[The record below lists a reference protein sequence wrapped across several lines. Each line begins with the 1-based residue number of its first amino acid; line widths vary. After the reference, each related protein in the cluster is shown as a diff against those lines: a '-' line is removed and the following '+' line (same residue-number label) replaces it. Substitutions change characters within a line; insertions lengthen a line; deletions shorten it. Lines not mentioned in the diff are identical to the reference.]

1 MAKKKST
8 SSKTTKKKAPA
19 RKGSRSKA
27 APDAAGKH
35 LVIVESP
42 TKAKTINKYLGDDYV
57 VMASVGHIR
66 DLPPRNPKGVKSP
79 VPGVDLENRFEPTY
93 EVMADSKKTVGEL
106 KKAAKKAADV
116 WFATD
121 LDREGEA
128 IAWHCAHALDYPVKE
143 AKRVVFNAITKA
155 EIENAFSHPRPLEIN
170 RVDAQ
175 QARRILDRIV
185 GYQVSPL
192 LWKKVA
198 GGLSAGRVQSVA
210 TRLVVERERE
220 IDAFIP
226 DEYWKITGLFT
237 PEMAKA
243 AGLGDDWRKFVRV
256 GEDEND
262 RTIKEQNAWLSDH
275 GCIKAELTEYRGKKF
290 SPTDRDTA
298 LAAAQ
303 ALGFDL
309 QDTHEWEDPKGKGP
323 AKARVK
329 YLGGAPGSEPAYSI
343 TAIETK
349 RTKSRPSPPFI
360 TSTLQQQAS
369 TRLGFN
375 LRRTMRVAQQ
385 LYEGI
390 DLKGARGQTGLITY
404 MRTDSTHLSKEALSS
419 VRDFV
424 GKRHGDN
431 YLPEKPNFYK
441 SSNKDA
447 QEAHEAIRPT
457 DVTITPD
464 DIRTKLSDEQFRLYD
479 LIWRRFVACQMV
491 PAEWDATAVTIKPT
505 GVDATFRATG
515 RTLVFDGFLK
525 VMGLPKSDD
534 VLLPKLDENQPLAPI
549 DLDPTQHFTSPP
561 ARFTEASLQ
570 KKLEEEGIG
579 RPSTYAA
586 IISTIQD
593 RKYVETLTP
602 RDKRLK
608 ATDMGMVVTDK
619 LIEAFPI
626 IMDVGYTREMEAHL
640 DEIESENKD
649 WRDTLNEFYV
659 PFKEKLDT
667 AHETMTHAKA
677 VSEPAPHICPTCGAA
692 TEYRFGRNGRFLSC
706 TAFNVPPV
714 EVNPE
719 GHGKPTNGMKWMLYK
734 GKGKARPKVQTE
746 DTSEKILWSKLTK
759 EDKAKFQ
766 ALSDAM
772 PEPCK
777 YAAPIDAEG
786 NPMEPELTDILC
798 PEDGKPMIR
807 RTGRFGPFLASSNYP
822 EVQYIIKLDPKK
834 GHVVLPKAPPM
845 TTDIVCPTCGDETG
859 ATLYLRDSK
868 RGLWLSCSRFPK
880 CRGRV
885 GFAKLDEDIQ
895 ADLEKKWKRH
905 LKENPI
911 PEIRTTSGHVITED
925 EEYHPVVAGQEPA
938 TAEAEDLAA

>member
-8 SSKTTKKKAPA
+8 TKKKTAKKKAA
-19 RKGSRSKA
+19 RKGKA
-27 APDAAGKH
+27 APDATGKH

-128 IAWHCAHALDYPVKE
+128 IAWHCAHALDYPVAE

-155 EIENAFSHPRPLEIN
+155 EIERAFEHPRPLETN

-220 IDAFIP
+220 IDAFVP

-237 PEMAKA
+237 PEMAEA
-243 AGLGDDWRKFVRV
+243 AGLGDGWRQFVNV

-275 GCIKAELTEYRGKKF
+275 GCIKAELTEYKGKKF
-290 SPTDRDTA
+290 SPTDRKAA
-298 LAAAQ
+298 LAAAE

-309 QDTHEWEDPKGKGP
+309 QDTHEWEEPKAKGP

-329 YLGGAPGSEPAYSI
+329 YLGGVSGSSPDYSI

-404 MRTDSTHLSKEALSS
+404 MRTDSTHLSKEALES
-419 VRDFV
+419 VRGFV
-424 GKRHGDN
+424 SGKHGDK

-457 DVTITPD
+457 DVSITPD
-464 DIRTKLSDEQFRLYD
+464 SIRSQLSDEQFRLYD

-491 PAEWDATAVTIKPT
+491 PAQWDATAVTIKPSK
-505 GVDATFRATG
+505 VDATFRATG

-525 VMGLPKSDD
+525 VMGMPKSDD
-534 VLLPKLDENQPLAPI
+534 VILPKLDEKQELAPL

-640 DEIESENKD
+640 DEIESKNKD
-649 WRDTLNEFYV
+649 WRDTLSEFYG

-677 VSEPAPHICPTCGAA
+677 VSEPAPHICPTCGAT

-706 TAFNVPPV
+706 TAFNVPPE
-714 EVNPE
+714 EVKPK
-719 GHGKPTNGMKWMLYK
+719 GHDAPTASGGGGVWWLHK
-734 GKGKARPKVQTE
+734 GKGKARPKVLSENGQ
-746 DTSEKILWSKLTK
+746 EKILWSKL
-759 EDKAKFQ
+759 DKADKEKFQ
-766 ALSDAM
+766 KLSDQM
-772 PEPCK
+772 PDPCK

-798 PEDGKPMIR
+798 PEDGQPMIR

-845 TTDIVCPTCGDETG
+845 TTEIVCPTCGEANDN
-859 ATLYLRDSK
+859 ATLYVRDSK
-868 RGLWLSCSRFPK
+868 RGLWMSCSRFPK

-885 GFAKLDEDIQ
+885 GFGKLDEDVQ
-895 ADLEKKWKRH
+895 AELEKKWAQHVKD
-905 LKENPI
+905 NPI
-911 PEIRTTSGHVITED
+911 PEIRTASGHVIRED
-925 EEYHPVVAGQEPA
+925 EEYHPIVAGQEP
-938 TAEAEDLAA
+938 TPAEEAA

>member
-1 MAKKKST
+1 MAKKKT
-8 SSKTTKKKAPA
+8 TTKKTTKKKAPA
-19 RKGSRSKA
+19 RKGSRRAA

-42 TKAKTINKYLGDDYV
+42 TKAKTVNKYLGDDYV

-93 EVMADSKKTVGEL
+93 EVMPDSKKTVGEL

-128 IAWHCAHALDYPVKE
+128 IAWHCAHALDYPVAE
-143 AKRVVFNAITKA
+143 AKRVVFNAITKS
-155 EIENAFSHPRPLEIN
+155 EIEAAFEKPRPLETN

-226 DEYWKITGLFT
+226 DEYWKLTGLFT
-237 PEMAKA
+237 PEMAQA
-243 AGLGDDWRKFVRV
+243 AGLGEQWRDFINV
-256 GEDEND
+256 GEMEND
-262 RTIKEQNAWLSDH
+262 RTIKDQNAWLSDH
-275 GCIKAELTEYRGKKF
+275 GCIKAELTEYQGKKF

-303 ALGFDL
+303 ALGFEL
-309 QDTHEWEDPKGKGP
+309 QDTREWEEEKAKGP
-323 AKARVK
+323 AKNRVK
-329 YLGGAPGSEPAYSI
+329 YTGVPAGQGKAPDYAI

-360 TSTLQQQAS
+360 TSTMQQQAS

-404 MRTDSTHLSKEALSS
+404 MRTDSTHLSGEAINS
-419 VRDFV
+419 VRSFV
-424 GKRHGDN
+424 SKKHGDQ
-431 YLPEKPNFYK
+431 YLPEKPNFFK

-464 DIRTKLSDEQFRLYD
+464 SIRTKLSDEQFRLYD
-479 LIWRRFVACQMV
+479 LIWRRFTACQMV

-525 VMGLPKSDD
+525 VMGMPKSDD
-534 VLLPKLDENQPLAPI
+534 VILPKLEENQPLAPI

-619 LIEAFPI
+619 LIEAFPT

-649 WRDTLNEFYV
+649 WRDTLAEFYD
-659 PFKEKLDT
+659 PFKIKLEN

-677 VSEPAPHICPTCGAA
+677 VSEPAPHICPLCGSA

-714 EVNPE
+714 EVKPE
-719 GHGKPTNGMKWMLYK
+719 GHDAPESGGPWWLHK
-734 GKGKARPKVQTE
+734 GKGKARPKVLSENGQ
-746 DTSEKILWSKLTK
+746 EKILWSKLEKHDK
-759 EDKAKFQ
+759 EKFQ
-766 ALSDAM
+766 QLSDEM

-798 PEDGKPMIR
+798 PEDGQPMIR

-859 ATLYLRDSK
+859 ATLYCRDSK
-868 RGLWLSCSRFPK
+868 RGLWLSCS
-880 CRGRV
+880 
-885 GFAKLDEDIQ
+885 
-895 ADLEKKWKRH
+895 
-905 LKENPI
+905 
-911 PEIRTTSGHVITED
+911 
-925 EEYHPVVAGQEPA
+925 
-938 TAEAEDLAA
+938 